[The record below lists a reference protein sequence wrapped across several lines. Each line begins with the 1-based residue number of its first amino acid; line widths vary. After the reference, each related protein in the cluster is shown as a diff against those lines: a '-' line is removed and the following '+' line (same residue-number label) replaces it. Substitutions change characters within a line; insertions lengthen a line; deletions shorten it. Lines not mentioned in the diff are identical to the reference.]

1 MNVFPIF
8 ITLLFCGF
16 LFVYFNTRLAQLKN
30 AVEKQ
35 NRVLTSFITNIQS
48 DIRGG
53 SSGTGNSSCEYE
65 EDEERETKNIV
76 ISENSLA
83 SDEAINAVRRFEREK
98 IVVSDDSESEDSDS
112 DSEDSDDEK
121 EDIVD
126 DIKVINLQ
134 DTNEEK
140 VVAEPLVELI
150 NIESNFSADAVVP
163 TGTGTDTG
171 TETGTPS
178 YEQMKVDDL
187 RKVVADKGLASKEEI
202 KKLKKPE
209 LLVLLK
215 K

>member
-1 MNVFPIF
+1 M
-8 ITLLFCGF
+8 
-16 LFVYFNTRLAQLKN
+16 
-30 AVEKQ
+30 
-35 NRVLTSFITNIQS
+35 
-48 DIRGG
+48 
-53 SSGTGNSSCEYE
+53 
-65 EDEERETKNIV
+65 
-76 ISENSLA
+76 
-83 SDEAINAVRRFEREK
+83 
-98 IVVSDDSESEDSDS
+98 VSDDSESEDSDS

-163 TGTGTDTG
+163 TGTGT
-171 TETGTPS
+171 ETGTPS